1 MKKII
6 MLMLFVMCFLF
17 GCGYNN
23 LNVDSGML
31 ILDLTDYPDIVG
43 EKLILEAV
51 PVYQQDGDVI
61 GEYVLQTKT
70 NIYWTIEDYLPI
82 AYNNKTEIFT
92 FVLNISFKNS
102 DEIVYNKQTL
112 TMDLPG
118 PKNADGLCYIKK
130 EISIPYDDRA
140 IPAILV
146 LNYYGVTFF

>member
-1 MKKII
+1 M
-6 MLMLFVMCFLF
+6 VMSSVNMC
-17 GCGYNN
+17 C
-23 LNVDSGML
+23 
-31 ILDLTDYPDIVG
+31 
-43 EKLILEAV
+43 
-51 PVYQQDGDVI
+51 
-61 GEYVLQTKT
+61 
-70 NIYWTIEDYLPI
+70 
-82 AYNNKTEIFT
+82 NNKTEIFT

>member
-6 MLMLFVMCFLF
+6 ILMLLMLSFLF

-61 GEYVLQTKT
+61 GEYVLQ
-70 NIYWTIEDYLPI
+70 
-82 AYNNKTEIFT
+82 
-92 FVLNISFKNS
+92 
-102 DEIVYNKQTL
+102 Q
-112 TMDLPG
+112 
-118 PKNADGLCYIKK
+118 
-130 EISIPYDDRA
+130 
-140 IPAILV
+140 
-146 LNYYGVTFF
+146 